1 MNFASADYV
10 AFLLAVFALDELF
23 SSLGSRR
30 SPWIV
35 LPIVL
40 LGDLLWLLLT
50 RSPAA
55 LWDPVGAVVY
65 GALTA
70 PRTLGPTLL
79 ARVPHLLAGTV
90 LAAGAFAW
98 GRRHADD
105 LDTPETQSRLGLWS
119 TAALVALG
127 LALVVAWRLHRID
140 ALSGAL
146 SAVGHLGWIA
156 LLALAAGS
164 AWHGGVTAR
173 SSARLVGLFA
183 ASALC
188 YHVWAASTTGAY
200 RFLLGLILATVVLDW
215 YLGRWLATAR
225 SPRSRRALLALSLV
239 ANLGVLVF
247 FKYAGF
253 FQQTTVSLLDRLG
266 IHLHVTPLVLLLPAG
281 ISFHTFQS
289 LSYTLDVYRGQLRP
303 TPSLLRF
310 GTFVLFFPQ
319 LVAGPI
325 VRAETFLPQMDADA
339 RPGLA
344 LPSAER
350 DSAAL
355 LRIAVGMLKKVVLAD
370 QLAASLVDAVFA
382 HPERFS
388 ALEVLVAVYGYA
400 FQIYLDFS
408 AYSDIAIGSAQL
420 LGFTLPEN
428 FDLPY
433 RARSL
438 QDFWRRWHISLST
451 WLRDY
456 LYIPLGGSR
465 GSETRTRFNLAATML
480 LGGLWHGANWTFI
493 AWGAL
498 HGAGLGVTRWAQRTE
513 ERDPSAMRLPRI
525 LSLGVALAAVV
536 ALGSPRVTDLGS
548 TLVVFVVA
556 WALLTP
562 AFALWTAW
570 LSHRA
575 ETPDL
580 RGRVAG
586 VAASVLTF
594 HYVLVAWVFFRA
606 PTFDGAAAVFAQL
619 ATRTRDASALG
630 APLLAALGVAILG
643 HALGYWGMIAATR
656 LWRRTPDLLR
666 ALAFGLFA
674 YIVWKLAQPRPV
686 AFIYFQF

>member
-1 MNFASADYV
+1 MNFASADYI

-23 SSLGSRR
+23 SALGSRR
-30 SPWIV
+30 SPWLLVVIA
-35 LPIVL
+35 L

-50 RSPAA
+50 RAPGA
-55 LWDPVGAVVY
+55 LWDPVGALVY
-65 GALTA
+65 GLIADPATAL
-70 PRTLGPTLL
+70 PTLL
-79 ARVPHLLAGTV
+79 HRVPQLVAGTA
-90 LAAGAFAW
+90 LAAAAFTW
-98 GRRHADD
+98 GRRRGDT
-105 LDTPETQSRLGLWS
+105 LDAPESQSTLGRAATVAL
-119 TAALVALG
+119 AALGVSL
-127 LALVVAWRLHRID
+127 LVAWRLHRVD
-140 ALSGAL
+140 AFGN
-146 SAVGHLGWIA
+146 
-156 LLALAAGS
+156 ALAAAGHPVWIVLIS
-164 AWHGGVTAR
+164 LAAGAAWQGGVSAR
-173 SSARLVGLFA
+173 SSARLLGLFA
-183 ASALC
+183 TSALC
-188 YHVWAASTTGAY
+188 YHVWAASTTGGY

-215 YLGRWLATAR
+215 YLGRWLDQAER
-225 SPRSRRALLALSLV
+225 PRQRRALLALSLV

-253 FQQTTVSLLDRLG
+253 FQQTAVSLLGRAG
-266 IHLHVTPLVLLLPAG
+266 VRWEVEPLVLLLPAG

-289 LSYTLDVYRGQLRP
+289 LSYTLDVYRKELRS

-344 LPSAER
+344 LPSSER

-355 LRIAVGMLKKVVLAD
+355 LRIAVGMIKKVVLAD

-382 HPERFS
+382 HPDRFS
-388 ALEVLVAVYGYA
+388 AVEVLVAVYGYA

-465 GSETRTRFNLAATML
+465 GSEARTRFNLAATML

-513 ERDPSAMRLPRI
+513 ARDAAAMRLPRA
-525 LSLGVALAAVV
+525 LSLVV
-536 ALGSPRVTDLGS
+536 AAAAMIGLASPRVTVPGGTLGAF
-548 TLVVFVVA
+548 LA
-556 WALLTP
+556 GWALLTP

-570 LSHRA
+570 LSARA
-575 ETPDL
+575 ERADL

-586 VAASVLTF
+586 FAAQGLTF

-606 PTFDGAAAVFAQL
+606 SSFDGAAAVFAQL
-619 ATRTRDASALG
+619 ATRTRDATAVTT
-630 APLLAALGVAILG
+630 PLLLALVAAALGHSLG
-643 HALGYWGMIAATR
+643 DRAMPLVTR
-656 LWRRTPDLLR
+656 AWRRAPDLLR
-666 ALAFGLFA
+666 ALAFGLLA
-674 YIVWKLAQPRPV
+674 YGVWQLAQPRPV